1 MARQRVYSGMK
12 YEKILGYCR
21 ALRDGDMIYVS
32 GTLGLDYAT
41 HTLPD
46 GAGAQAERCVEIIS
60 DALGQFN
67 ATLADVLRMV
77 IYVLDRADI
86 DEVSET
92 LGRHFRGIDPVST
105 LVCSPL
111 SMAGARVELEVT
123 ARQGSAG

>member
-1 MARQRVYSGMK
+1 MASERVYSGMK

-21 ALRDGDMIYVS
+21 ALRDGEMIYVS

-41 HTLPD
+41 HSLPA
-46 GAGAQAERCVEIIS
+46 GAGARAERCVDIIRE
-60 DALGQFN
+60 ALDGFG

-77 IYVLDRADI
+77 IYVPDRDDI

-111 SMAGARVELEVT
+111 SMPDARVEVEVT
-123 ARQGSAG
+123 ARRGSAG